1 MSTWLIVTSTADGNN
16 PAYHFIPKMW
26 VFREKTHTTTK
37 KGSYCSLTSASAAC
51 DCRSCRIRRM
61 SFSICW
67 ILATLAWNEWIFTF
81 DFVQKL
87 LLLTVESMKSSWQIL
102 LTTKQTY
109 FSRYMQQVLHAVI
122 QVFFIMKGMIA
133 SIQNISE

>member
-1 MSTWLIVTSTADGNN
+1 MWHQQLMGIILPTTLFQKFGFLEKR
-16 PAYHFIPKMW
+16 HIPQQK
-26 VFREKTHTTTK
+26 RL
-37 KGSYCSLTSASAAC
+37 SYCSLTSASAAC

-122 QVFFIMKGMIA
+122 QVFFIKKGMIA